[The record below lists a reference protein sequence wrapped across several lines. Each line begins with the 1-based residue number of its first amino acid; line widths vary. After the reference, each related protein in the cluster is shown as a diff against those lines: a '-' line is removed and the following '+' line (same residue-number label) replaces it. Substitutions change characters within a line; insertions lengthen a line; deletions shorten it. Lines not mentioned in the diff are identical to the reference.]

1 MVEDKETIEK
11 YLTYFTV
18 DEYDTHEVLGED
30 RTLYGQI
37 KKVINNNDIVS
48 LKALN
53 LKEED
58 SIRELLLEADMSIQ
72 YGENLEPNDRQYEKA
87 EEMMNQ
93 NAEEF
98 NPNAPQ

>member
-1 MVEDKETIEK
+1 M
-11 YLTYFTV
+11 
-18 DEYDTHEVLGED
+18 DEYDSHEVIGEE

-58 SIRELLLEADMSIQ
+58 SIRDLLLEADMSIQ

-93 NAEEF
+93 NGTEF
-98 NPNAPQ
+98 NPNTTE

>member
-1 MVEDKETIEK
+1 M
-11 YLTYFTV
+11 
-18 DEYDTHEVLGED
+18 DEYDSHEVLGEE

-58 SIRELLLEADMSIQ
+58 SIRDLLLEADMSIQ

-87 EEMMNQ
+87 EEMLNQ
-93 NAEEF
+93 NGTEF
-98 NPNAPQ
+98 NPNTTE

>member
-1 MVEDKETIEK
+1 M
-11 YLTYFTV
+11 
-18 DEYDTHEVLGED
+18 DEYDSHEVLGEE

-58 SIRELLLEADMSIQ
+58 SIRDLLLEADMSIQ
-72 YGENLEPNDRQYEKA
+72 YG
-87 EEMMNQ
+87 
-93 NAEEF
+93 
-98 NPNAPQ
+98 

>member
-1 MVEDKETIEK
+1 
-11 YLTYFTV
+11 V
-18 DEYDTHEVLGED
+18 DEYDSHEVIGEE

-58 SIRELLLEADMSIQ
+58 SIRDLLLEADMSIQ

-93 NAEEF
+93 NGTEF
-98 NPNAPQ
+98 NPNTTE